1 MFNTTNKILC
11 ISETAKYCG
20 FSVSTLNRLRI
31 IQDFPKAIQISER
44 RIGFLKDEI
53 DEWLL
58 NRKRSKVGDLSEH
71 RVKVRCPQSTR
82 DLDQIY
88 QRHVKA
94 KIAS

>member
-1 MFNTTNKILC
+1 MSNTTNKILC
-11 ISETAKYCG
+11 ISGTAEYCG

-44 RIGFLKDEI
+44 RIGFLKDEV

-58 NRKRSKVGDLSEH
+58 NRKRSKLEIYLNIASKYDVP
-71 RVKVRCPQSTR
+71 RVP

>member
-1 MFNTTNKILC
+1 MSNTTNKILC
-11 ISETAKYCG
+11 ISETAEYCG

-44 RIGFLKDEI
+44 RIGFLKDEV

-58 NRKRSKVGDLSEH
+58 NRKRSQVGDLSEH
-71 RVKVRCPQSTR
+71 RVKVRLHSTR
-82 DLDQIY
+82 DLEQIY

>member
-1 MFNTTNKILC
+1 MTNYTNNILC
-11 ISETAKYCG
+11 LSETAEYCG
-20 FSVSTLNRLRI
+20 VSVSTLNRLRV
-31 IQDFPKAIQISER
+31 IQDFPKAIQISIR
-44 RIGFLKDEI
+44 RIGFLKDEV